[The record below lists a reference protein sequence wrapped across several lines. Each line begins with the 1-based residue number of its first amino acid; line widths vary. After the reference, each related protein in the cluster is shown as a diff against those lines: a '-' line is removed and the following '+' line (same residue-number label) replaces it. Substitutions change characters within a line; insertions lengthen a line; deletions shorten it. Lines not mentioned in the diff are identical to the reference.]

1 MPPIEAIKY
10 GLVGL
15 AALFGLWAAVKAKAP
30 PQGASATDLR
40 LANRFMVFCIVLVL
54 LAGLLALYEGFFL
67 HGEGRRAQE
76 SQIISRIDQTIADK
90 LGIEN
95 DAFTAMDAY
104 SRQTIDN
111 IIRQLCRDV
120 IDLSELLSAA
130 PAARCKARLGRSPAE
145 APT

>member
-1 MPPIEAIKY
+1 MPPIEAVKY

-15 AALFGLWAAVKAKAP
+15 AALFGLWAAVKVKAP
-30 PQGASATDLR
+30 AHGASEARMR
-40 LANRFMVFCIVLVL
+40 LANRFMLFSIVLVL
-54 LAGLLALYEGFFL
+54 LSGLLAVYEFYLLG
-67 HGEGRRAQE
+67 GGRRAQE
-76 SQIISRIDQTIADK
+76 SQIISRMDQTIAAK

-95 DAFTAMDAY
+95 DAFAAMDAY

-120 IDLSELLSAA
+120 IDLSDLLAA
-130 PAARCKARLGRSPAE
+130 SPAARCKARLGRPPAE